1 MNTEWVLTNPLTT
14 CDCLLHDL
22 QFAKSELY
30 DLSKKRRAEWKI
42 IKKFE
47 HNAQTSVPHIAFGIT
62 VYKVSKGSVFG
73 LLFNIFLNNSFV
85 FTAKI

>member
-30 DLSKKRRAEWKI
+30 DLSKKRRAKWEI

-62 VYKVSKGSVFG
+62 VYKVSQKVQYLGYYYS
-73 LLFNIFLNNSFV
+73 IFF
-85 FTAKI
+85 